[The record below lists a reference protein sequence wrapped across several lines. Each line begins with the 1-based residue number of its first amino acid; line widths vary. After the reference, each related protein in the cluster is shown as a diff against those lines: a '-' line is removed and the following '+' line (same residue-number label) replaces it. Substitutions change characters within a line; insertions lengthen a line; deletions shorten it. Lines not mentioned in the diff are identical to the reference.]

1 VKTLHSTLAFWL
13 LVGSYFVNAQ
23 AALDQIDSLKKV
35 VDRAAD
41 DTIKIRAYHQLALAY
56 PDDQFEQSVDAEQ
69 KSLAI
74 AEKTESEKYL
84 VYALTNLGALHRRHS
99 NYIDAIS
106 YLRRALAT
114 AESED
119 AATLINT
126 YLELGIACLRMTKLD
141 SATYFLDKGTTLA
154 IASKNQKME
163 AAFYNMT
170 GNVLKERRSFKEAIE
185 FYLKATALFEK
196 IKDDGGLTQ
205 SLSNVGNLENLMG
218 NYEKAEEYALQSLR
232 IAEKINQRSSIA
244 YSNRLLGRIY
254 RRQKKFDEAAK
265 VYEIAIGI
273 YRELDAKR
281 DLAETILAKGNIFFE
296 KNDFKNAIQEYRRAL
311 RTNKLLSDSTN
322 MAYTY
327 AALGSASFE
336 LKQPQQAIRYF
347 DSTRTVAKRIGL
359 AMLEADGYDGLST
372 VYASIGN
379 YKLAHESHIKYTTLR
394 DSLSQIENKEAA
406 AELEAQYQNEKKE
419 NEIRALNAENEVKE
433 LQLQK
438 QTSQRN
444 YLIGFII
451 LSLLLI
457 AVLYNRYIIKQ
468 KASKKLEELDEIK
481 SRFFANISHEFRTPL
496 SLIIGPLQQKIESA
510 STQKEKEDLELMK
523 RNAERLHN
531 LIDQLLDLSKIESGS
546 MKLHAEE
553 GDLSNFIKVIY
564 ASFSSMAEQ
573 KKIDYQLYADEGTID
588 GFYDRDKLEKI
599 LFNLL
604 SNAFKF
610 TPNQGRISLSISKE
624 NNHAIIVVKD
634 SGAGIPSDKLASI
647 FERFYQVDDSATR
660 AAGGT
665 GVGLAL
671 SKELAEVHHGKLS
684 ASSAEGKGCEFKL
697 VIPLSREFYKNE
709 IATARSSDSV
719 VQPSRYSVAERY
731 PEELSDQLPVVMIAE
746 DNEDMRSF
754 IGDTLKTQFAVVSAE
769 DGIEAFEK
777 IVTQV
782 PDLVITDW
790 MMPRMDG
797 NALCEKLKTHPAT
810 SHIPIIMLTAKADQQ
825 SKLAGLETGA
835 DDYLTKPFDAR
846 ELRIRVNNLVEQRKK
861 LREIYRQ
868 QITLHPKEVSIKSP
882 DAVFLEKVLA
892 LLEANHN
899 NALFGVEEFTS
910 EIGLSRMQL
919 YRKLK
924 ALTGSSPGDFLR
936 QFRLEK
942 AKQLLR
948 LPGIQV
954 SEVAYQTGF
963 NNLSNFTKAFKEF
976 TGLTPSEFK

>member
-1 VKTLHSTLAFWL
+1 VKTLRYSLALWL
-13 LVGSYFVNAQ
+13 LVGSFFVNAQ
-23 AALDQIDSLKKV
+23 ARLNQTDSLEKV
-35 VDRAAD
+35 IGSSN
-41 DTIKIRAYHQLALAY
+41 DTTKIKAYHELALTFR
-56 PDDQFEQSVDAEQ
+56 DDQFDRSVEAEHQSLKIAEQ
-69 KSLAI
+69 VKSN
-74 AEKTESEKYL
+74 KHL
-84 VYALTNLGALHRRHS
+84 VFALTNIGALHRRHS
-99 NYIDAIS
+99 NYLEAIS
-106 YLRRALAT
+106 YLRRAVAV
-114 AESED
+114 AGSEENID
-119 AATLINT
+119 LTNT
-126 YLELGIACLRMTKLD
+126 FLELGIACLRMTKLD
-141 SATYFLDKGTTLA
+141 SAQFFLEKGTSLA
-154 IASKNQKME
+154 ISHHNQKME
-163 AAFYNMT
+163 AAFYNMS
-170 GNVLKERRSFKEAIE
+170 GNVLKERRSFEEAIDY
-185 FYLKATALFEK
+185 YLKATALFEK
-196 IKDDGGLTQ
+196 LKDDSGLAQT
-205 SLSNVGNLENLMG
+205 LSNIGNLENLMG
-218 NYEKAEEYALQSLR
+218 NYDKAEEYALQSLH

-265 VYEIAIGI
+265 VYETAIRI
-273 YRELDAKR
+273 YKELDAKR
-281 DLAETILAKGNIFFE
+281 DLAETVLAKGNIFFE
-296 KNDFKNAIQEYRRAL
+296 KSDYKSAVQEYRRAL
-311 RTNKLLSDSTN
+311 RANKLLFDSTN

-327 AALGSASFE
+327 AALGAGSFE
-336 LKQPQQAIRYF
+336 LKLPQQAIRYF
-347 DSTRTVAKRIGL
+347 DSTRIVSKRIGL
-359 AMLEADGYDGLST
+359 SLMVAESYDGLSS

-379 YKLAHESHIKYTTLR
+379 YQLAHKYHVLFTNTR

-406 AELEAQYQNEKKE
+406 EELEARYQNEKKE
-419 NEIRALNAENEVKE
+419 NEIRALNSENEIKE

-444 YLIGFII
+444 YLIGLII

-468 KASKKLEELDEIK
+468 KASKKLQELDEIK

-496 SLIIGPLQQKIESA
+496 SLIIGPLQQKIEVTSN
-510 STQKEKEDLELMK
+510 QKEKEDLELMK
-523 RNAERLHN
+523 RNAERLHS
-531 LIDQLLDLSKIESGS
+531 LIDQLLDLSKIESGT
-546 MKLHAEE
+546 MKLHVEE
-553 GDLSNFIKVIY
+553 GNLVNFVKVIY

-573 KKIDYQLYADEGTID
+573 KQIDYQLRVSNEMIA

-610 TPNQGRISLSISKE
+610 TPDGGHIFLSISTQ
-624 NNHAIIVVKD
+624 NDHAVMVVKD
-634 SGAGIPSDKLASI
+634 SGQGIPSANLANI
-647 FERFYQVDDSATR
+647 FERFYQVDDSSTR

-684 ASSAEGKGCEFKL
+684 VTSEEGNGCEFML
-697 VIPLSREFYKNE
+697 SIPLSREVYKNAVT
-709 IATARSSDSV
+709 IA
-719 VQPSRYSVAERY
+719 PSETSLHLSENSVAERFAD
-731 PEELSDQLPVVMIAE
+731 ELNDQLPVVMIAE
-746 DNEDMRSF
+746 DNRDMRLF
-754 IGDTLKTQFAVVSAE
+754 IGDTLKSKFSVVSAE

-777 IVTQV
+777 IITQV

-797 NALCEKLKTHPAT
+797 NALCEKLKAHPAT

-825 SKLAGLETGA
+825 SKLDGLETGA

-846 ELRIRVNNLVEQRKK
+846 ELRIRVNNLIEQRKK
-861 LREIYRQ
+861 LRELYRQ

-882 DAVFLEKVLA
+882 DAKFLDNVLA
-892 LLEANHN
+892 LLEANHT
-899 NALFGVEEFTS
+899 NALFGVEEFTT

-919 YRKLK
+919 HRKLK
-924 ALTGSSPGDFLR
+924 ALTGNSPGDFLR

-942 AKQLLR
+942 AKQLLK

-963 NNLSNFTKAFKEF
+963 NNLSNFTKAFKDF

>member
-13 LVGSYFVNAQ
+13 LVGSYFANAQ
-23 AALDQIDSLKKV
+23 ATLNQIDSLKKV
-35 VDRAAD
+35 VDHATH
-41 DTIKIRAYHQLALAY
+41 DTTKIKAYHQLALAY
-56 PDDQFEQSVDAEQ
+56 PDDQFKQSVDAEQ

-74 AEKTESEKYL
+74 AEEIQSKKYL
-84 VYALTNLGALHRRHS
+84 VYALTNLGSLHRRHS
-99 NYIDAIS
+99 NYLEAIA
-106 YLRRALAT
+106 YLRRALAI

-119 AATLINT
+119 DAMLTNT

-141 SATYFLDKGTTLA
+141 SAKYFLDEGTALA
-154 IASKNQKME
+154 ITSKNQKME

-196 IKDDGGLTQ
+196 INDDSGLAQ

-218 NYEKAEEYALQSLR
+218 NHEKAEEYALQSLR
-232 IAEKINQRSSIA
+232 IAERINQRSSIA

-273 YRELDAKR
+273 FRELDAKR
-281 DLAETILAKGNIFFE
+281 DLAETVLAKGNIFFE
-296 KNDFKNAIQEYRRAL
+296 KNDFKSAIQEYRRAL
-311 RTNKLLSDSTN
+311 HANKLLFDSTN

-336 LKQPQQAIRYF
+336 LKQPQQSIRYF
-347 DSTRTVAKRIGL
+347 DSTRTVASRIGL
-359 AMLEADGYDGLST
+359 AIIEADSYDGLST

-379 YKLAHESHIKYTTLR
+379 YKLAHESHIHYTRLR

-438 QTSQRN
+438 QTGQRN
-444 YLIGFII
+444 YLIGLMI

-496 SLIIGPLQQKIESA
+496 SLIIGPLQQKIETA
-510 STQKEKEDLELMK
+510 STQKDKEDLELMK

-553 GDLSNFIKVIY
+553 GDLSNFTKVIY

-573 KKIDYQLYADEGTID
+573 KQIDYTLHVSEEPID

-610 TPNQGRISLSISKE
+610 TPNQGQISLSISKE
-624 NNHAIIVVKD
+624 NNHAIIVVGD
-634 SGAGIPSDKLASI
+634 SGAGIPSDKLTNI

-671 SKELAEVHHGKLS
+671 SKELAEVHHGKLF
-684 ASSAEGKGCEFKL
+684 AASAEGKGCEFKL
-697 VIPLSREFYKNE
+697 SIPLSREFYKNE
-709 IATARSSDSV
+709 ITTAPTSVTSVQSSGYSV
-719 VQPSRYSVAERY
+719 VERY
-731 PEELSDQLPVVMIAE
+731 PEELNDQLPLVMIAE

-754 IGDTLKTQFAVVSAE
+754 IGDTLKTRFAVVSAE

-797 NALCEKLKTHPAT
+797 NTLCEKLKTHPAT

-846 ELRIRVNNLVEQRKK
+846 ELRIRVNNLIGQRKK
-861 LREIYRQ
+861 LRELYRQ

-899 NALFGVEEFTS
+899 NALFGVEEFTY

-919 YRKLK
+919 HRKLK
-924 ALTGSSPGDFLR
+924 ALTGNSPGDFLR

-963 NNLSNFTKAFKEF
+963 NNLSNFAKAFKEF